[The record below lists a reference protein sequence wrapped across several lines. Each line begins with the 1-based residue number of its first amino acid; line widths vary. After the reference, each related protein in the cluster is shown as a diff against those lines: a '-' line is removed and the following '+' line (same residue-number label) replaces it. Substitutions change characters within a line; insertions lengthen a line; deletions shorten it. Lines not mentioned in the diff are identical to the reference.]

1 MLVWPPTNQTSL
13 AANQVV
19 IDCEKLL
26 QKVESIS
33 TFCNKICKCCTGTR
47 NLI

>member
-1 MLVWPPTNQTSL
+1 MLVWPPKNQTSL